1 MIALSIILSAL
12 AGGLAA
18 ALVCKGIRLAL
29 WLDLLAGLG
38 AIVGTWGAALLAGS
52 DSWPLAGF
60 VGGFGGV
67 VVYLRVRGAA

>member
-1 MIALSIILSAL
+1 MIVLSLILSII

-38 AIVGTWGAALLAGS
+38 AIVGIWAAAILAGS
-52 DSWPLAGF
+52 DGWPLAGF
-60 VGGFGGV
+60 VAGFGGV
-67 VVYLRVRGAA
+67 VGYLRVRGDA